1 MARRIEAPPKQ
12 VRVLF
17 RPEEAEDFLRGRS
30 PVPGFGGDDP
40 LNLALQEMYEE
51 LNAAFPDAAGFVEA
65 FSEPAP
71 WVREGGFQWFAVNF
85 RFANDRVERAGHDP
99 EALADWIAEH
109 TPDLLFSF
117 EDERGRPARVPVPR
131 SRTRRPAA

>member
-1 MARRIEAPPKQ
+1 MARRLEAPPHE

-17 RPEEAEDFLRGRS
+17 HPEEADDFLRGRA

-40 LNLALQEMYEE
+40 LNLALQKTYDE
-51 LNAAFPDAAGFVEA
+51 LNAAFPDAGEFVEA

-71 WVREGGFQWFAVNF
+71 WVRDGGFQWFAVNF
-85 RFANDRVERAGHDP
+85 RFANERVERVGHDAD
-99 EALADWIAEH
+99 ALADWIAEH

-117 EDERGRPARVPVPR
+117 EDEHGRPAPVSSPRGR
-131 SRTRRPAA
+131 SR